1 MELWIR
7 SQDKRCLMK
16 ADRLDIDLGNGA
28 YKIYLGGFATL
39 VGIYKTY
46 PRAKQIIDEIQN
58 LLQPRY
64 FIKDSK
70 IDFDNN
76 DFLAGLSENIVLR
89 ANQQIEYDLKQ
100 AGQIV
105 YTMPEE

>member
-7 SQDKRCLMK
+7 SQDKECLMK
-16 ADRLDIDLGNGA
+16 IDRLDYDLSNSQHRIMVNG
-28 YKIYLGGFATL
+28 YETL
-39 VGIYKTY
+39 VGLYETKK
-46 PRAKQIIDEIQN
+46 RCLQIIDEIQN

-64 FIKDSK
+64 FIKEPK

-76 DFLAGLSENIVLR
+76 DLLTGLSENIVLR